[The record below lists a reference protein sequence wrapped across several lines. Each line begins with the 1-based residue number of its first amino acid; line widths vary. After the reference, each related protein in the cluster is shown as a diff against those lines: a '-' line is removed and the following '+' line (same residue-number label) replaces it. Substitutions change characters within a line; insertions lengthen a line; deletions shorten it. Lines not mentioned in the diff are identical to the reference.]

1 MTDFKAIRTELG
13 FTQKELGELLGIDP
27 TQISKAEN
35 GHDVPAMYEYA
46 LKGLQ
51 AELDGRTATSGE
63 DTEPLKARIAELEA
77 QLVETNAKLIDA
89 NNQIIGLN
97 EQALTAAKRATTTE
111 QPKRR
116 GLGRPKGAQVH
127 GME

>member
-1 MTDFKAIRTELG
+1 MTDFKAIRTDLG

-46 LKGLQ
+46 LKGLL
-51 AELDGRTATSGE
+51 AEAGPTPDGEPA
-63 DTEPLKARIAELEA
+63 DTQPLHDRIAELEA
-77 QLVETNAKLIDA
+77 QLVDTNKRLSDA
-89 NNQIIGLN
+89 NDKL
-97 EQALTAAKRATTTE
+97 LAAPQTVASTTTE
-111 QPKRR
+111 QPKKRR
-116 GLGRPKGAQVH
+116 GLGRPKGAKIH

>member
-1 MTDFKAIRTELG
+1 MTDYKAIRTELG
-13 FTQKELGELLGIDP
+13 LTQKDLGELLGIDP

-35 GHDVPAMYEYA
+35 GHEVPAMYEYA

-51 AELDGRTATSGE
+51 AEAGPAPAPDG
-63 DTEPLKARIAELEA
+63 EPVDVQPLHDRIAELEA
-77 QLVETNAKLIDA
+77 QLVDTNKKLSDA
-89 NNQIIGLN
+89 NDKLLAAP
-97 EQALTAAKRATTTE
+97 QATPTTE
-111 QPKRR
+111 QPQPKKRR

>member
-46 LKGLQ
+46 LKGLA
-51 AELDGRTATSGE
+51 AENGSPVEGE
-63 DTEPLKARIAELEA
+63 PVDVQPLHDRITELEA
-77 QLVETNAKLIDA
+77 ALVATNEKLKAAESQKPAKTVA
-89 NNQIIGLN
+89 P
-97 EQALTAAKRATTTE
+97 ATNE

-116 GLGRPKGAQVH
+116 GLGRPKDAIRH
-127 GME
+127 EA

>member
-46 LKGLQ
+46 LKGL
-51 AELDGRTATSGE
+51 ASDNGTSNE
-63 DTEPLKARIAELEA
+63 SEPVDVQSLHVRIAELEA
-77 QLVETNAKLIDA
+77 QLVHTHNKLTETEAKL
-89 NNQIIGLN
+89 LN
-97 EQALTAAKRATTTE
+97 APQTVAKTTNTE
-111 QPKRR
+111 QPKKRR
-116 GLGRPKGAQVH
+116 RLGRPQGAQVH
-127 GME
+127 GMDKA

>member
-46 LKGLQ
+46 LKGL
-51 AELDGRTATSGE
+51 AADNGSPVES
-63 DTEPLKARIAELEA
+63 EPVDVQPLHDRIAELEA
-77 QLVETNAKLIDA
+77 VLVTLNEKLIA
-89 NNQIIGLN
+89 AENN
-97 EQALTAAKRATTTE
+97 EPETVKAAPTE

-116 GLGRPKGAQVH
+116 GLGRPKDAIRH
-127 GME
+127 E

>member
-1 MTDFKAIRTELG
+1 MTDYKAIRTELG
-13 FTQKELGELLGIDP
+13 LTQKDLGELLGIDP

-35 GHDVPAMYEYA
+35 GHEVPAMYEYA

-51 AELDGRTATSGE
+51 AEAGPAPDG
-63 DTEPLKARIAELEA
+63 EPVDVQPLHDRIAELEA
-77 QLVETNAKLIDA
+77 QLVDTNKKLSDA
-89 NNQIIGLN
+89 NDKLLAAP
-97 EQALTAAKRATTTE
+97 QATPATPVATE
-111 QPKRR
+111 QPKKRR